1 MSEPPRSS
9 GARSMGP
16 WGTNSLS
23 RRAAG
28 ETTDFRRYLALLWER
43 RLLFVALAT
52 IGVALALAYAR
63 TQPPVYETRSSVL
76 IEASV
81 PHVLGS
87 AASELVDPSPAN
99 FYMMQDFLQTSRKV
113 LTSDSLS
120 RRVVG
125 RLKLLSE
132 PGFFAPQPA
141 PSSVEEAAEELL
153 NHYTADLVAE
163 TRVLVVTARH
173 RQPEWAKKIADAVA
187 DEFVQGTSENRELYT
202 QRTSQ
207 QLAEELDSVRKALRE
222 AELALY
228 QFKSEHDML
237 SVSLEDRQNQV
248 ARQIDK
254 YTDALAEVRLRKL
267 QRQSQ
272 LEGLRALRDAD
283 PLQVP
288 LSGIEVPPLLADL
301 RRVYAE
307 EQRRLAELR
316 VRYEDR
322 HPQLQQQ
329 ASKVEQILRELK
341 REVGAAVD
349 AAGMRVS
356 EAERDEKKVQGE
368 LLSLKQDGLRIS
380 RLEIEYNRLRRDA
393 ESLQKQ
399 HALLLNRSKETG
411 MAYRLSLSNMKV
423 LDYARLPK
431 VPVSPRKRVAVAVA
445 VVLSL
450 LLWLLLS
457 FGLDALDRTIKSPD
471 DVEGQLGV
479 PLLGRLPK
487 VAGKGVS
494 DQLVRLQ
501 PRSSLAEAFRSLRTG
516 LLFFGADRPLKTI
529 LVTSSVAREGKTL
542 CCASLGL
549 TLAQAGSR
557 TLLVDCDLRRPRL
570 AMAFGLRQEP
580 GLTSVLALDTE
591 LSDAICGTEV
601 ENLSVLPSG
610 PLPPNPAELL
620 GSEAFRTLLARLA
633 TDFDRVIIDS
643 PPAVPVTD
651 AAVLASAVDGV
662 LLVVRQREAQRDLL
676 QRAVEHLSAVG
687 AHLLGVVLN
696 AVEEEEKRYRKY
708 YAAYH
713 GGEAGASAPD
723 RAASGGSAAVRAE
736 GASRRKTGRS

>member
-1 MSEPPRSS
+1 MTEPRRAP
-9 GARSMGP
+9 GAGP
-16 WGTNSLS
+16 NWQSQ

-28 ETTDFRRYLALLWER
+28 ESTEFGHYLTVLWQR
-43 RLLFVALAT
+43 RLLLLLLTTAGVVA
-52 IGVALALAYAR
+52 ALLYSR
-63 TQPPVYETRSSVL
+63 SQPPVYETRSSIL

-87 AASELVDPSPAN
+87 AAGELVDPSPAN

-120 RRVVG
+120 RRAVS
-125 RLKLLSE
+125 RLRLMSE
-132 PGFFAPQPA
+132 PSFFAPQPVPA
-141 PSSVEEAAEELL
+141 NVEEAAEELL
-153 NHYTADLVAE
+153 NHYSADLVAE
-163 TRVLVVTARH
+163 TRVLVITARH
-173 RQPEWAKKIADAVA
+173 RQPEWAKKIADAIA
-187 DEFVQGTSENRELYT
+187 DEFVQGTSENRELFT

-207 QLAEELDSVRKALRE
+207 QLAEELDTVRKALRE
-222 AELALY
+222 AELALF

-272 LEGLRALRDAD
+272 LEGLRSLRDAD

-349 AAGMRVS
+349 AAAMRAGES
-356 EAERDEKKVQGE
+356 ERDEKKVQAE
-368 LLSLKQDGLRIS
+368 LLSLKQEGLRIS

-431 VPVSPRKRVAVAVA
+431 IPVSPRKRVAVVVA
-445 VVLSL
+445 VVVAWL
-450 LLWLLLS
+450 LGLLLS
-457 FGLDALDRTIKSPD
+457 FALAAVDRTIRGPE
-471 DVEGQLGV
+471 DVEQQLGV
-479 PLLGRLPK
+479 PLLSRLPRL
-487 VAGKGVS
+487 AGRGVS
-494 DQLVRLQ
+494 DQLVRTQ
-501 PRSSLAEAFRSLRTG
+501 PRSSLAEAFRSLRTS
-516 LLFFGADRPLKTI
+516 LQFCGADRPLKTV

-542 CCASLGL
+542 CCASLGI
-549 TLAQAGSR
+549 TLAQGGAK
-557 TLLVDCDLRRPRL
+557 TLLIDCDLRRPRL
-570 AMAFGLRQEP
+570 ATAFGLRPEP
-580 GLTSVLALDTE
+580 GLTSVLALATE
-591 LSDAICGTEV
+591 LEQAIFPTEI
-601 ENLSVLPSG
+601 ENLSILPSG

-620 GSEAFRTLLARLA
+620 GSAAFRQLLARLA
-633 TDFDRVIIDS
+633 GQYDRIVIDS

-651 AAVLASAVDGV
+651 AAVLAATVDGV
-662 LLVVRQREAQRDLL
+662 LLIVRQREAQRDLV
-676 QRAVEHLSAVG
+676 QRAVEHLTAVG
-687 AHLLGVVLN
+687 AQLLGVVLN
-696 AVEEEEKRYRKY
+696 AVEEESRRYRAY
-708 YAAYH
+708 YAPYLD
-713 GGEAGASAPD
+713 S
-723 RAASGGSAAVRAE
+723 SGGDDKTAGEHSA
-736 GASRRKTGRS
+736 RSAKR